1 MAALG
6 TAAIS
11 IWLWVTALL
20 ESKHLQGTWHP
31 AQGYPAQGLSSPM
44 RQNIAA
50 KVDMQARAIQPKAG
64 KEAKPEAEHLDAVH
78 LCEGRCIS
86 MQKVW
91 HWKLAWL

>member
-1 MAALG
+1 
-6 TAAIS
+6 
-11 IWLWVTALL
+11 
-20 ESKHLQGTWHP
+20 
-31 AQGYPAQGLSSPM
+31 M

-78 LCEGRCIS
+78 LSEGRCIS
-86 MQKVW
+86 MQKVR